1 MVLAGGGLKVVLL
14 FCDGVTLNVG
24 FGLGLDVVRLTCVG
38 LDVVRLTCGGLDVG
52 LLGGEGLDVPLLGV
66 GGCGTAGIVGN
77 LTNPPAFPF
86 FSSSLSV
93 FTELEVKEFELC

>member
-24 FGLGLDVVRLTCVG
+24 LG

-66 GGCGTAGIVGN
+66 GG
-77 LTNPPAFPF
+77 
-86 FSSSLSV
+86 
-93 FTELEVKEFELC
+93 